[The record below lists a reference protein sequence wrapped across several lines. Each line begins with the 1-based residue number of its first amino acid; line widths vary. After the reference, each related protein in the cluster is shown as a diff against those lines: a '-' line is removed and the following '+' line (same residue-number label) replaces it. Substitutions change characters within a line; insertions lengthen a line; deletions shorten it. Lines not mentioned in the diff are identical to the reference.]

1 MNFKIGIGIIIA
13 VIVGALLLSGMLF
26 KLIGLLISLAA
37 WGFTGYLAGQLMQGE
52 GYGLLGNIVL
62 GIVGGFVG
70 SLLVTIVGFTG
81 LIKLPFIGGLMV
93 GVLGAVLVVLAS
105 RVLSKEKAE

>member
-70 SLLVTIVGFTG
+70 
-81 LIKLPFIGGLMV
+81 
-93 GVLGAVLVVLAS
+93 
-105 RVLSKEKAE
+105 